1 MSYWTDRELTIKDV
15 IKNPKLAKEKYDLA
29 AKIIKQSKKVKCH
42 STT

>member
-1 MSYWTDRELTIKDV
+1 MMYNEATIKDA

-29 AKIIKQSKKVKCH
+29 GKIIKQSKKAKCH